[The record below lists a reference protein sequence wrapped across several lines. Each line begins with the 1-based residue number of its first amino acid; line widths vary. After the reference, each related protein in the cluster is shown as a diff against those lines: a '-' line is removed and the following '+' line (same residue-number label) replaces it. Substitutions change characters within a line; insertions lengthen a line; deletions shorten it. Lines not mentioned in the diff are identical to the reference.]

1 MPISLTTLQSGS
13 DIFIY
18 KKLTDNKEFA
28 MSIRIT
34 HLSVRDIRFPT
45 SRTLDGS
52 DAMNSAPDYSASY
65 VVLHT
70 DAENGLEGHGLTF
83 TIGRGNEICCAA
95 VQSLA
100 PLIVGQ
106 TLEEITADM
115 GGFWHRFTVSDSQL
129 RWLGPEKGVIH
140 LATAAIVNAV
150 WDLWAKAEEKP
161 VWKLLADMTPEQVV
175 ACLDFSYVTDAI
187 TPEEAIALLRRQ
199 VPGKA
204 AREAQML
211 REGYPGYTTAPGWLG
226 YSEEKMR
233 RLAREAVADGWTHI
247 KQKIGADL
255 EEDIRRAAILREEI
269 GWDRTL
275 MMDANQVW
283 SVDESVTNMRRLAA
297 FDPWWIEE
305 PTSPDDILGH
315 ATIRQRIAPI
325 GVATGE
331 HCHNRVMFKQMFQA
345 QALDFCQLDAAR
357 LGGLNEVLIVLLMA
371 AKFNVPVCPHGGG
384 VGLCEYV
391 QNISLFDYIAVS
403 GSLDKRVLEYVDHL
417 HEHFLD
423 PVVIRNGRYMPPL
436 RAGYSIEMT
445 SDTLE
450 RYQYPSGAVWLDL
463 AQTPD

>member
-1 MPISLTTLQSGS
+1 
-13 DIFIY
+13 
-18 KKLTDNKEFA
+18 

-45 SRTLDGS
+45 SLSLDGS
-52 DAMNSAPDYSASY
+52 DAMNSAPDYSAAY

-70 DAENGLEGHGLTF
+70 DTEALEGHGLTF
-83 TIGRGNEICCAA
+83 TIGRGNEICAAA

-100 PLIVGQ
+100 PLIVGL

-115 GGFWHRFTVSDSQL
+115 GAFWHRFTVSDSQL

-140 LATAAIVNAV
+140 LATAAIINAV
-150 WDLWAKAEEKP
+150 WDLWAKQAGKP
-161 VWKLLADMTPEQVV
+161 VWKLLADMTPEQLVR
-175 ACLDFSYVTDAI
+175 CLDFSYVTDVL
-187 TPEEAIALLRRQ
+187 TPEEAIAMLRRQ
-199 VPGKA
+199 APGKA
-204 AREAQML
+204 QREAQML
-211 REGYPGYTTAPGWLG
+211 HEGYPGYTTAPGWLG

-233 RLAREAVADGWTHI
+233 TLAREAVADGWTHI

-255 EEDIRRAAILREEI
+255 EEDIRRATILREEI
-269 GWDRTL
+269 GWERTL

-283 SVDESVTNMRRLAA
+283 GVEESVANMRRLAA
-297 FDPWWIEE
+297 FAPLWIEE

-345 QALDFCQLDAAR
+345 GALDFCQLDAAR

-371 AKFNVPVCPHGGG
+371 AKHDVPVCPHGGG

-391 QNISLFDYIAVS
+391 QNIALFDYIAVS
-403 GSLDKRVLEYVDHL
+403 ASLHNRVLEYVDHL
-417 HEHFLD
+417 HEHFID
-423 PVVIRNGRYMPPL
+423 PVVIRRGRYMPP
-436 RAGYSIEMT
+436 RRPGYSIEMHAE
-445 SDTLE
+445 TLE
-450 RYQYPSGAVWLDL
+450 RYQYPNGAVWLDINRS
-463 AQTPD
+463 